1 MQMFHTSVYVEMEQN
16 KTILTFLIWYFHLFS
31 SLVSTDAII
40 FFSRDES
47 LEVKKGTKLKY
58 KIQQG
63 WENKIKN
70 FTRQISL
77 KLNAIQFR

>member
-47 LEVKKGTKLKY
+47 LEVKKGTKRK
-58 KIQQG
+58 
-63 WENKIKN
+63 
-70 FTRQISL
+70 
-77 KLNAIQFR
+77 